1 MPRHIKV
8 TDTSD
13 ASDTKERRTQRPS
26 PPPLAGD
33 RTGQVPSTSA
43 DSFRQAPREAG
54 GLRLV
59 PEGERRS
66 AAPVDTPPPHA
77 AGRADGGPCW
87 LSLAARD
94 HLAAKEFYDRVLGWC
109 HIPLPDPPHHA
120 RLLALKAG
128 TPVGTVS
135 RATCDLGVSAGW
147 IPYFAVTDVDTTVG
161 RLRERGAT
169 VAVGP
174 LTTHTGRIAVAAG
187 PQNAVFGLREKAPF
201 DHWRVGDGPV
211 ARLELYTRDI
221 FATALFYGGVLG
233 WAGGSRDSCE
243 VEYVDGQISVR
254 DGLRTVAALKE
265 AAFTDGALP
274 GWHACFRVTDVD
286 MTAAAAVGWGGRVVS
301 PPSGPGQRR
310 EAVLGDREGNPFTVI
325 AS

>member
-8 TDTSD
+8 
-13 ASDTKERRTQRPS
+13 SDTNE
-26 PPPLAGD
+26 
-33 RTGQVPSTSA
+33 
-43 DSFRQAPREAG
+43 

-59 PEGERRS
+59 PDGVRRS
-66 AAPVDTPPPHA
+66 TAPVGTRPPRA
-77 AGRADGGPCW
+77 EGRADGGPCW

-94 HLAAKEFYDRVLGWC
+94 HLAAKEFYARVLGWC
-109 HIPLPDPPHHA
+109 HIPLPDPQGTA

-128 TPVGTVS
+128 APVGSVS
-135 RATCDLGVSAGW
+135 RATCDLGVGAGW
-147 IPYFAVTDVDTTVG
+147 IPYFAVTDVDTTVS

-174 LTTHTGRIAVAAG
+174 LTTATGRIAVAAG

-201 DHWRVGDGPV
+201 DRWRVGDGPV

-233 WAGGSRDSCE
+233 WAGGSGDSCE
-243 VEYVDGQISVR
+243 VEYVGGQISVR

-265 AAFTDGALP
+265 AAFTGGGFP
-274 GWHACFRVTDVD
+274 GWHACFRVADVD
-286 MTAAAAVGWGGRVVS
+286 MAAAAAMGWGGRVIS
-301 PPSGPGQRR
+301 PPSGPGKRR